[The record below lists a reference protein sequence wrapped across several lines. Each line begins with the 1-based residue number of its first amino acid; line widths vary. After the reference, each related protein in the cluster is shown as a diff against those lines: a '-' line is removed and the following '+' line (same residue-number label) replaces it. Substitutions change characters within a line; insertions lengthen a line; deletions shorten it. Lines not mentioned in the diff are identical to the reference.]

1 MIMLNNYDDKSTS
14 LTQTQSAT
22 IQESLRT
29 SSSDEF
35 NSYQDPFQTEEQL
48 ARDKTITEILNAYYN
63 SYKKKQKVKSN
74 CQCIIVIICFVFAL
88 ASIICLMTL
97 CLSFAKYPARFN
109 DLNSVVALV
118 GSLISFSGLVF
129 GLITVI
135 TKFAFPENDEVYITE
150 IVKAIQENDYKTVV
164 ESHHVTVAGSQN
176 SLSTVNLTE
185 TASL

>member
-1 MIMLNNYDDKSTS
+1 
-14 LTQTQSAT
+14 
-22 IQESLRT
+22 
-29 SSSDEF
+29 
-35 NSYQDPFQTEEQL
+35 
-48 ARDKTITEILNAYYN
+48 
-63 SYKKKQKVKSN
+63 
-74 CQCIIVIICFVFAL
+74 
-88 ASIICLMTL
+88 MTL

-185 TASL
+185 PESL

>member
-63 SYKKKQKVKSN
+63 SYKKSRKSN
-74 CQCIIVIICFVFAL
+74 QTVSAL
-88 ASIICLMTL
+88 
-97 CLSFAKYPARFN
+97 
-109 DLNSVVALV
+109 
-118 GSLISFSGLVF
+118 
-129 GLITVI
+129 
-135 TKFAFPENDEVYITE
+135 
-150 IVKAIQENDYKTVV
+150 Q
-164 ESHHVTVAGSQN
+164 
-176 SLSTVNLTE
+176 
-185 TASL
+185 